1 MSRLDDGPLVVVD
14 LSNLCRDRRLLAA
27 GVKADDT
34 LLDRFTESLDATD
47 IPFGRLHCVA
57 DRSLPPLME
66 PSGKRRLREMEQA
79 GSLEYSAIADE
90 RLLELAFGPLAA
102 DGTMVASMD
111 SFDDYR
117 RTHPSIQGS
126 TDRFLGWEPGP
137 DYSLRVV
144 RRSMGV
150 HPHHVLSRKEESE
163 ELKARRLRRRSVV
176 RRAAETYFR
185 CDNDRCLLAQLW
197 PDRLP
202 ELPRF
207 DDQSELF
214 VCPSCDGPL
223 TIGETRPA
231 STQLIVFLHG
241 AEQFRLLLDEGQR
254 IEVGR
259 RDAKGCAG
267 LESRIGSESTSAIS
281 RRHLAFTR
289 TDGHVAVEDLGSR
302 NGTVVRWVDG
312 SHPDER
318 LQAGIRKV
326 IGRRN
331 TVALPSGITIEVS
344 GRTVPLDGERA
355 PETGDV
361 EADDRATRILPTRR

>member
-1 MSRLDDGPLVVVD
+1 VSRLDDGPLVVVD
-14 LSNLCRDRRLLAA
+14 LSNLCRDQRVLAP

-34 LLDRFTESLDATD
+34 LLDRFTDALDASG

-57 DRSLPPLME
+57 DRSLPPLLG

-90 RLLELAFGPLAA
+90 RLLELAFGASAA
-102 DGTMVASMD
+102 TDTLVASLD
-111 SFDDYR
+111 GFDDYR
-117 RTHPSIQGS
+117 RTYPSIQGS
-126 TDRFLGWEPGP
+126 TDRFIGWEPGP
-137 DYSLRVV
+137 AHTLRVV
-144 RRSMGV
+144 RRDMGV
-150 HPHHVLSRKEESE
+150 HAHHVLSRKEESA
-163 ELKARRLRRRSVV
+163 ELKARRLRRQSVV

-185 CDNDRCLLAQLW
+185 CDNERCLLAQLW

-214 VCPSCDGPL
+214 VCPSCEGPL

-241 AEQFRLLLDEGQR
+241 TEQFRLLLDEGQR
-254 IEVGR
+254 VEIGR
-259 RDAKGCAG
+259 RDAKGCIG
-267 LESRIGSESTSAIS
+267 IESRLGPDATSAIS

-302 NGTVVRWVDG
+302 NGTVLRWIDG

-318 LQAGIRKV
+318 LHAGVPQV
-326 IGRRN
+326 IGRRS
-331 TVALPSGITIEVS
+331 TVALPAGITIEVS

-355 PETGDV
+355 PETGTSG
-361 EADDRATRILPTRR
+361 ADDRATRILATRR